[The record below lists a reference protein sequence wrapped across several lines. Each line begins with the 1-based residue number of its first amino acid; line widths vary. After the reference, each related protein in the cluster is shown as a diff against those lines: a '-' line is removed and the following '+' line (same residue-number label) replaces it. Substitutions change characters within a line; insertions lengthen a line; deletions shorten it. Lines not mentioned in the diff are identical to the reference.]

1 MYQHILVPIDDSE
14 LATDTASKA
23 IRLAAVVG
31 AQLTFFHALRDLAAT
46 GDGAFIHTVAP
57 AEFEIEAMGN
67 ARAVLARAEAEA
79 RAEGVAY
86 ESVSRTSDWPH
97 EAILQLAEERGCDLI
112 FMASHGRKGIRGL
125 LLGSQTQKVLS
136 HTRIP
141 VLVSAVESNAK
152 SPEMDKAIALIKA
165 EHRSL
170 AAVIHGFKSLVGSA
184 KEDDKLPDSIL
195 LQRMVGYLRNFT
207 EKLHHPK
214 EDEYLFVRL
223 MKRTDEFHD
232 VIDNLERQH
241 HEEHALIDAID
252 RTVQAYAQQPGSE
265 RIASMSGAMDAYA
278 EHIWEHMRLEEK
290 VVLPACQNHLDRED
304 WQAIHIA
311 FESNRD
317 PRFGA
322 DRHAGFERLFAR
334 LMNSVS

>member
-1 MYQHILVPIDDSE
+1 MYQHILVPIDESE

-23 IRLAAVVG
+23 IRLAAALG
-31 AQLTFFHALRDLAAT
+31 SRLTFFHARRDLAAT
-46 GDGAFIHTVAP
+46 GDGAFMQTVAP
-57 AEFEIEAMGN
+57 ADFAVEALGN
-67 ARAVLARAEAEA
+67 ARAILARAEAEA
-79 RAEGVAY
+79 RAEGVVY

-97 EAILQLAEERGCDLI
+97 EAILQLAEDRGCDLI

-152 SPEMDKAIALIKA
+152 SPEMDRAIALIKA

-170 AAVIHGFKSLVGSA
+170 AAVIHGFKSLVVPANGG
-184 KEDDKLPDSIL
+184 ENLPDSVL
-195 LQRMVGYLRNFT
+195 LQRMVGYVRSFT

-223 MKRTDEFHD
+223 AQRTDVFND
-232 VIDNLERQH
+232 VINTLESQH
-241 HEEHALIDAID
+241 QHEHALIDEID
-252 RTVQAYAQQPGSE
+252 QAVQAYARQPVAE
-265 RIASMSGAMDAYA
+265 RIAPMSSAMDAYA
-278 EHIWEHMRLEEK
+278 EHVWDHMSLEEK
-290 VVLPACQNHLDRED
+290 VILPACQKHLGTAD
-304 WQAIHIA
+304 WHEIHRV
-311 FESNRD
+311 FESNGD

-322 DRHAGFERLFAR
+322 DRQVGFEKLFAR